1 MADLEQKRRSVRVL
15 DLLDESFQAHQRGDS
30 EAFRRALDAALEC
43 DADVVAV
50 VQGGMIIGEIPR
62 PEDHWPEWCAY
73 LQANR
78 DGLARME
85 AEAGGDG

>member
-15 DLLDESFQAHQRGDS
+15 ELLDESFQAHQRGDS

-62 PEDHWPEWCAY
+62 PEEHPNEWQEY

-78 DGLARME
+78 GGLAEME
-85 AEAGGDG
+85 QEAADG

>member
-15 DLLDESFQAHQRGDS
+15 ELLDESFQAHQRGDS

-62 PEDHWPEWCAY
+62 PEEHPNEWQEY
-73 LQANR
+73 LRANR
-78 DGLARME
+78 GGLAEME
-85 AEAGGDG
+85 QEAADG